1 MQNLIEMIEDY
12 IKKKFG
18 DDSLKVFRA
27 IGAKE
32 NVSEFKIA
40 EDLRMNIN
48 YVRNLLYK
56 FYSNHLV
63 YATRKKDRQ
72 KGWYIYYWTFNFK
85 HAKDLIVISKQKS
98 LEKLKKINRNEV
110 EDLYSCPNGC
120 IKFKIIDAMEHHFK
134 CPECESILVKKD
146 VKEDGVKV
154 NEDLLLLEKDLEL
167 LNKPVDIQSIKE
179 ETKKKEKKL
188 RKKKPD
194 KTSETKKWKKYE
206 KIVKKPKK
214 PIKPKVFKQNEN
226 KGYKGYREYK
236 NYKDYK
242 DKKKA
247 IIKKIQKKSEKKLI
261 IKKPTKPIKLIKP
274 DKLIKPVKKSK
285 KEKID
290 IKDEK
295 KGFLQKLKRIR
306 F

>member
-18 DDSLKVFRA
+18 DDSLKVFRT

-85 HAKDLIVISKQKS
+85 HARDLIIISKQKS
-98 LEKLKKINRNEV
+98 LEKLNKINRNEV
-110 EDLYSCPNGC
+110 EDLYICPNSC
-120 IKFKIIDAMEHHFK
+120 INFKIIDAMEHHFK
-134 CPECESILVKKD
+134 CPECESILVKKE
-146 VKEDGVKV
+146 VKYEGAKV
-154 NEDLLLLEKDLEL
+154 NEELAGLEKDLEL
-167 LNKPVDIQSIKE
+167 LNKPIDVQLIKE
-179 ETKKKEKKL
+179 ETKKKEKKS
-188 RKKKPD
+188 KKK
-194 KTSETKKWKKYE
+194 KIEKEIKKTKK
-206 KIVKKPKK
+206 KIEKKPKK
-214 PIKPKVFKQNEN
+214 LLKWKIAKNIKKREFK
-226 KGYKGYREYK
+226 Y
-236 NYKDYK
+236 
-242 DKKKA
+242 KKKA
-247 IIKKIQKKSEKKLI
+247 IIKKIEKKT
-261 IKKPTKPIKLIKP
+261 KKKLVVK
-274 DKLIKPVKKSK
+274 KTVKPVKKIKKIK
-285 KEKID
+285 KEKIKVNK
-290 IKDEK
+290 IKNEK